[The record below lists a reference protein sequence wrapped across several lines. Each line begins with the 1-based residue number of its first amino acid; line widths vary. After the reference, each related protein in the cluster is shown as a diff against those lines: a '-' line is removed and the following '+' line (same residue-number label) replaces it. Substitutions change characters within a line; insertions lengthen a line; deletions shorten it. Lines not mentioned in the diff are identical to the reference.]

1 MCGRSEWAWRAS
13 GVSVGAA
20 VTSFLCDFGYVNEG
34 CGGTRFTV
42 TVSAAAALMMRQAH
56 RIASVILLNH
66 HPQQLRDP
74 IRRDVDVLAGLR
86 AEAIV
91 PILRSLVVACMYE
104 FTESLCP

>member
-66 HPQQLRDP
+66 HPQQLRGP
-74 IRRDVDVLAGLR
+74 FAATLMCWPVCVRKPLSQSPGQVFA
-86 AEAIV
+86 
-91 PILRSLVVACMYE
+91 
-104 FTESLCP
+104 